1 MILALK
7 FCHFVPTVSLLKQLL
22 CSLVQKGVVPSKKR
36 PVYVKMCNKVW
47 KQMVFKGLI
56 PSKSICSLNLQI
68 NKFSKLC
75 IFWEKVCLWLYEKF
89 VPGMMRMGLLK
100 SSPNFQRLDMAIPV
114 LLFLSIRWGQKK
126 GTSKKTCEGICCGWR
141 TWGLTHKFLR
151 AHAPAWGFVV
161 DSGGLSSWDS
171 IPSARLC
178 RGRQHEG
185 DWRKTWASW
194 WQHWGEESE
203 SYVFSFTLFS
213 FSAFLSL
220 KN

>member
-1 MILALK
+1 
-7 FCHFVPTVSLLKQLL
+7 
-22 CSLVQKGVVPSKKR
+22 
-36 PVYVKMCNKVW
+36 
-47 KQMVFKGLI
+47 MVFKGLI

-89 VPGMMRMGLLK
+89 VPGMMRMALLK
-100 SSPNFQRLDMAIPV
+100 SFPNFQRLDMDIPV

-126 GTSKKTCEGICCGWR
+126 EISKKTCEGLSCGWR
-141 TWGLTHKFLR
+141 TRGLKHKFLR
-151 AHAPAWGFVV
+151 AHAPPWGFVV

-171 IPSARLC
+171 LPSARLC

-194 WQHWGEESE
+194 WQYWGEGWE
-203 SYVFSFTLFS
+203 SYVFTFTLFS
-213 FSAFLSL
+213 FSAFCPSKTKLQSCYCINHYL
-220 KN
+220 IGVLMNFYHPFKGSWVPAWTSRPLGGNRKPSR